1 MRIGE
6 VASRAGVNVETLRYY
21 ERRGLLREPDRQTSG
36 YRAYDAEAVRVVRFI
51 KRAQELGFTLA
62 DIEDLLRLADGEG
75 PESCREVRSMAT
87 AKIEDME
94 RRIETL
100 QAMRASLVALVKTCH
115 RKGSKRE
122 CPLIEAIEE
131 TASR

>member
-21 ERRGLLREPDRQTSG
+21 ERRGLLSEPERQPSG
-36 YRAYDAEAVRVVRFI
+36 YRSYAEKSVRVVRFI

-62 DIEDLLRLADGEG
+62 DVEELLRLAEGG
-75 PESCREVRSMAT
+75 PESCREVRELAT
-87 AKIEDME
+87 AKIEDMD
-94 RRIETL
+94 RRIATL
-100 QAMRASLVALVKTCH
+100 RAMKRSLTALLKTCN
-115 RKGSKRE
+115 RRGRNRE

-131 TASR
+131 TA